1 MLLPFLDFLAESYG
15 PFRIFNYFTFRAIL
29 ATLTSL
35 IFCLVF
41 GKYFISFLEHRNFG
55 QVIRQLGPEKHY
67 EKKGTP
73 TMGGIL
79 ILAAVTFSCLCWGDF
94 GNRYLWVMI
103 FLIISFGTLGFLDD
117 FLKLKFNSSDGL
129 SAKMK
134 IFWQILFASIIV
146 TYLYLSHSIP
156 QEISLYLPFLKDFAL
171 NLGIFFIFFSVFV
184 IIGTSNAVNLT
195 DGLDGLAIMPSVM
208 VAGGLGI
215 IAYISGNIIF
225 AEYLNIVYLPGTE
238 ELLIICGTIIGAG
251 IGFLWFNTYPA
262 QIFMGDV
269 GSLSLGAALGGMAV
283 ILRQEVILA
292 IMGGVFVIE
301 ALSVIIQ
308 VTSFKLTGKRV
319 FKMSPI
325 HHHFELSGWAEP
337 KIIVRFWII
346 TLILVLIALA
356 SFRLR

>member
-41 GKYFISFLEHRNFG
+41 GKYFISFLERKNFG
-55 QVIRQLGPEKHY
+55 QVIRELGPEKHY

-79 ILAAVTFSCLCWGDF
+79 ILAAVLFSCICWGDLN
-94 GNRYLWVMI
+94 NRYLWSII
-103 FLIISFGTLGFLDD
+103 FLIISFGALGFLDD
-117 FLKLKFNSSDGL
+117 FLKLKYNSSDGL
-129 SAKMK
+129 SAKLK
-134 IFWQILFASIIV
+134 IFWQLVFATIIA
-146 TYLYLSHSIP
+146 TYLYLTHTIP
-156 QEISLYLPFLKDFAL
+156 QEISLFLPFLKDFAL

-225 AEYLNIVYLPGTE
+225 ADYLNIVYLSGTE

-308 VTSFKLTGKRV
+308 VTSFKLTGKKV

-356 SFRLR
+356 TLRLR

>member
-171 NLGIFFIFFSVFV
+171 NLGIFFIFFSIFV

>member
-1 MLLPFLDFLAESYG
+1 MFLPFLDFLAESYG

-55 QVIRQLGPEKHY
+55 QVIRELGPEKHY

>member
-1 MLLPFLDFLAESYG
+1 MLLPFLDLLAESYG

-41 GKYFISFLEHRNFG
+41 GKYFISFLEERNFG
-55 QVIRQLGPEKHY
+55 QVIRELGPEKHY

-117 FLKLKFNSSDGL
+117 YLKLKFNSSDGL

-134 IFWQILFASIIV
+134 IFWQLLFASIIV

-156 QEISLYLPFLKDFAL
+156 QEISLFLPFMKDFAL

-283 ILRQEVILA
+283 ILRQEIILA